1 MTIEQVTPVYCS
13 PATGARFTART
24 VHGPAPSSPLNST

>member
-13 PATGARFTART
+13 PATWARFTART
-24 VHGPAPSSPLNST
+24 AHGPAPSSPLNST